1 MRGRF
6 FRLIWGDDVERA
18 LKPLLIVGFAGSLAG
33 SATWTFVGI
42 WAVDE
47 LDASSA
53 QLGLYFVV
61 AAAVSASA
69 GYLGGHIRKRAAGS
83 RSPLALSP

>member
-6 FRLIWGDDVERA
+6 FRLNWGDDVERA

-33 SATWTFVGI
+33 SATLTFVGI